1 MQCHVHRARQTGPSA
16 RRRAPG
22 RPQPTKRPLPQVT
35 LVLRRCVKRGRL
47 GCARGRTGS
56 SEACFRT
63 SYRLPRW
70 QNSMM
75 MSGGL
80 QQTPAPRS
88 AAASVRAGRHGGWE
102 LNKAVPMGAAAC
114 ERCDNLSGA
123 SMRADGG
130 APMNMTMLGCR
141 SDAIMAASAFTA
153 LSSAAALASEAS
165 LPAAR
170 T

>member
-1 MQCHVHRARQTGPSA
+1 
-16 RRRAPG
+16 
-22 RPQPTKRPLPQVT
+22 
-35 LVLRRCVKRGRL
+35 
-47 GCARGRTGS
+47 
-56 SEACFRT
+56 
-63 SYRLPRW
+63 
-70 QNSMM
+70 
-75 MSGGL
+75 
-80 QQTPAPRS
+80 
-88 AAASVRAGRHGGWE
+88 
-102 LNKAVPMGAAAC
+102 MGAAAC